1 MGGVLAVVLE
11 ALHKSFALFARKL
24 ILSGEII
31 AVVCMVGWR
40 LDSRLGLKI
49 WPHRG
54 SAKDLLAGSATVAMV
69 LFVAFVRDFSECGP
83 QPDFL
88 RYAAQ
93 CIGVVA
99 CITLLVAMI
108 SKPHRFE
115 LLGLSL
121 GVVVGIAL
129 IEVVAQ
135 LGHDALERIGAI
147 FVNAG
152 PWRAHHGLAA
162 VLFVGLFA
170 AYVSRR
176 VFAKKVSSAWRVF
189 FIFTLTALAQG
200 FLAFRGVSALFILAV
215 AGAVAWFLGWRIAI
229 RRRGERSYVVV
240 LRVSPALK
248 SESGSSNT
256 LEPPSNFSS

>member
-11 ALHKSFALFARKL
+11 ALHTSFALFARKL

-49 WPHRG
+49 WPHR
-54 SAKDLLAGSATVAMV
+54 SAGVDLLAGSATVAVV

-88 RYAAQ
+88 HYAAQ

-99 CITLLVAMI
+99 CIALLVAMI
-108 SKPHRFE
+108 SRPYRFE
-115 LLGLSL
+115 LLGLFL

-129 IEVVAQ
+129 IEVAAQ
-135 LGHDALERIGAI
+135 LGHGALERFGAI

-170 AYVSRR
+170 AYVVRLVFVKRASTAWDVFF
-176 VFAKKVSSAWRVF
+176 VFALS
-189 FIFTLTALAQG
+189 ALAQG

-229 RRRGERSYVVV
+229 RRRGGRFLLVVWA
-240 LRVSPALK
+240 ALK
-248 SESGSSNT
+248 SEGGSSNT
-256 LEPPSNFSS
+256 LEPPSNFSN